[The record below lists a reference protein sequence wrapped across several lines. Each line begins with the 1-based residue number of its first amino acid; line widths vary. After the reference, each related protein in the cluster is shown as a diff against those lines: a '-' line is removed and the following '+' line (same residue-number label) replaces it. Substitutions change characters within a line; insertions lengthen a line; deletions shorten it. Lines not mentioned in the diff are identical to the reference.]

1 MSDNRRYIP
10 SSVADQ
16 LSNALWRLSDPNC
29 DGKGTLYLFD
39 WITDNNGS
47 GWLEASTNAL
57 IKVDPAATL
66 GEITTLLQPWID
78 NQTLPADT
86 LTILA
91 QTVAEHAAS
100 GEPLNVYNAFPQFF
114 KDASKDRAAMI
125 SEGLISAPN
134 MESQQMAAPKPQA
147 PRAKPR

>member
-1 MSDNRRYIP
+1 MNRYIQ

-16 LSNALWRLSDPNC
+16 LSNALWSLSRPDSISEG
-29 DGKGTLYLFD
+29 DATEYLFS
-39 WITDNNGS
+39 WITDTNGE
-47 GWLEASTNAL
+47 GWLVANDEYS
-57 IKVDPAATL
+57 IRVHPAAVMDK
-66 GEITTLLQPWID
+66 INALLQPWID
-78 NQTLPADT
+78 TQVLPLDT

-100 GEPLNVYNAFPQFF
+100 GEPLNVYDAFPQYF

-125 SEGLISAPN
+125 SEGLISAPS

-147 PRAKPR
+147 KRAKPR